1 MSGKCILAVG
11 QQQFLVTARVKRLL
25 LAVNLSQLCNQV
37 CKFAVK
43 FTFLLYGDGGTQR
56 FIAGVGALSLN
67 APFAAV
73 IDGWNSGQSEEADVY
88 GEQVLL
94 QF

>member
-25 LAVNLSQLCNQV
+25 PPVNLSQLCNQV
-37 CKFAVK
+37 RKLTVK
-43 FTFLLYGDGGTQR
+43 FTFLVYGDGGTQR
-56 FIAGVGALSLN
+56 LIAGVGAFSLN

-73 IDGWNSGQSEEADVY
+73 IDGWDAGQCEDTA
-88 GEQVLL
+88 L
-94 QF
+94 